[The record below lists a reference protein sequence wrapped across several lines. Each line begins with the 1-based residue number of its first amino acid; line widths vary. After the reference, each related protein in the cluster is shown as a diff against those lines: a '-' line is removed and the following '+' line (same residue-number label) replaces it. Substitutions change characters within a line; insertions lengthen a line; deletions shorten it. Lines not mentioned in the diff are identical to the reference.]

1 MDGESRTLPAAT
13 WPVERAADAARRL
26 LSFECAWF
34 LPAEEGSASLLFDSG
49 DGTPAEIVTT
59 PGAEGRLAGGIEQPS
74 SGAEGPLA
82 RELARRGLESRLVV
96 TVSGSDER
104 LRGHLGFGA
113 KAPAAFSESDR
124 RAAETVAGLLGTLLD
139 AGDRADAEREAR
151 RHGEIVDSLLPVVA
165 STLDIREVFR
175 EVFEIT
181 RSVLGQDSMAIQLI
195 RPGSDTIGLYV
206 VTDDRPSWHTD
217 IPVSRDL
224 YEHDLRDGVS
234 RDVSF
239 EGDGESRRA
248 TLEGVVFTD
257 GVEAGPPGRALLDEN
272 RTRLIVERGF
282 RSFLRVVLREADLKI
297 GSLDFASCR
306 PGAFRLDQV
315 PIARRIADHVSLAL
329 SHRRLADAAAQAAE
343 ARARASMLEERV
355 EELVQQMEER
365 EGFHRCIG
373 ESDVWKNVL
382 KQATRVASTDTTVLL
397 TGESGTGKEVVAR
410 FIHRASP
417 RARGPL
423 IAVNCAA
430 LPEQLLE
437 SELFGY
443 ERGAFSGAL
452 TSKPGRIEQAARGVL
467 FLDEVGEMS
476 MALQAK
482 LLRVL
487 QEREFQRLG
496 GTRTLKAD
504 VRVIA
509 ATNRDLQIA
518 MRRSEFRED
527 LYYRLRVFEIAL
539 PPLRDRREDILPLTE
554 DFLAQF
560 EKTLGHRTAG
570 LSREAREILL
580 AYHWPGNIR
589 ELRNALERAVILCD
603 GGLITNEQLHLSA
616 SEPTAEAG
624 AGAFA
629 QGVNVEAHEKRLIEE
644 AMKRARHNKSKAA
657 RLLGLSRTQ
666 LYARLHKYG
675 LDEPEPSS

>member
-1 MDGESRTLPAAT
+1 MDGESPTLPAAT
-13 WPVERAADAARRL
+13 LPVERATAAARRL
-26 LSFECAWF
+26 LPFECAWF
-34 LPAEEGSASLLFDSG
+34 LPAEEGFVSVVVGSG

-59 PGAEGRLAGGIEQPS
+59 PSAEGRLAGGTEEPS
-74 SGAEGPLA
+74 SAAEGPLA
-82 RELARRGLESRLVV
+82 RELARRGLESLLVV
-96 TVSGSDER
+96 PVSGPDGR

-113 KAPAAFSESDR
+113 KGPAAFTEFHR
-124 RAAETVAGLLGTLLD
+124 LAAETVAGLLGNLLD
-139 AGDRADAEREAR
+139 VGDRADAEREAR

-181 RSVLGQDSMAIQLI
+181 RGVLGQDSMAIQLI

-206 VTDDRPSWHTD
+206 VTDDRPSWQTD
-217 IPVSRDL
+217 IPISRDL
-224 YEHDLRDGVS
+224 YEHDLRDGIS

-248 TLEGVVFTD
+248 ILEGVVFTD
-257 GVEAGPPGRALLDEN
+257 GAEAGPPGRAVLDQN
-272 RTRLIVERGF
+272 RTRLILDRGF
-282 RSFLRVVLREADLKI
+282 RSFLRVVLREADVKI

-355 EELVQQMEER
+355 EELVQQVEER

-373 ESDVWKNVL
+373 ESDAWKNVL

-467 FLDEVGEMS
+467 FLDEIGEMS

-509 ATNRDLQIA
+509 ATNRDLQAA
-518 MRRSEFRED
+518 MRRNEFRED

-554 DFLAQF
+554 DFLSQF

-603 GGLITNEQLHLSA
+603 GGLITNEQLHLSSFEQPA
-616 SEPTAEAG
+616 DSG